1 MNKTIVSYLSV
12 FLFTSIALFAEPSA
26 FGAGDMDNPSPYG
39 LTSEEQLLL
48 KNKKNLKKVIV
59 KSNNQSNELESLR
72 DRIDGLQDVVESL
85 GRNAHKNKQN
95 LKNYNQQNID
105 RINNSNEFEN
115 RLIEISKK
123 NTEDIVKIN
132 LLIDELSR
140 LIDTINENYISKK
153 EFNTLVN
160 DVNKFKQLVAKE
172 LKSKTKAKS
181 SSFSSKSTGDIA
193 TEAKAYY
200 DKQYYT
206 NAIEL
211 YTYLIE
217 KKYKPAYANY
227 MIGNMK
233 YYRKNY
239 SEAVSYYKTSTKL
252 YSKANYMPEHMSEL
266 MLNSAISM
274 MHLGD
279 LKNAKIFFKSI
290 IKKYPNTK
298 YSIKAEE
305 ELESIE

>member
-12 FLFTSIALFAEPSA
+12 FLFTSITLFAEPSA
-26 FGAGDMDNPSPYG
+26 FGAGDMGNPNPYG

-59 KSNNQSNELESLR
+59 KSNNQSNKLESLR

-95 LKNYNQQNID
+95 LKNFNQQNID
-105 RINNSNEFEN
+105 SINNSNEFEN

-123 NTEDIVKIN
+123 NTEDIAKIN

-153 EFNTLVN
+153 EFNALVN

-172 LKSKTKAKS
+172 LKSETKVNS
-181 SSFSSKSTGDIA
+181 SSSKSSGDIA
-193 TEAKAYY
+193 TEAKVYY

-206 NAIEL
+206 DAIEL

-217 KKYKPAYANY
+217 KNYKPAYANY

-239 SEAVSYYKTSTKL
+239 SEAVAYYKTSTKL
-252 YSKANYMPEHMSEL
+252 YSAANYKPKLMSKL

-274 MHLGD
+274 KHLGD

-290 IKKYPNTK
+290 IKKYPNSK
-298 YSIKAEE
+298 YSKKAEE
-305 ELESIE
+305 ELSLLE